1 MKKNTNIINDKTNV
15 HFARQTF
22 SCKYL
27 FVSLNLFQ
35 KPLLECRGL
44 LNKKREMLENNLY
57 HSKFDFYEKTKKSTK
72 LKLCR
77 MLYHYM
83 LWRMKVK
90 WYCQWN
96 LYALVR
102 YSNVVKVVGIAM
114 PGVRSKRYA
123 LVDCTK
129 FYYKYMYNI
138 FCMFESP
145 I

>member
-1 MKKNTNIINDKTNV
+1 
-15 HFARQTF
+15 
-22 SCKYL
+22 
-27 FVSLNLFQ
+27 
-35 KPLLECRGL
+35 
-44 LNKKREMLENNLY
+44 MLENNLY

-129 FYYKYMYNI
+129 FITNI
-138 FCMFESP
+138 TYFACLNHPFKHLGVCHNLYLKNAISQNPPPIIHVIWKRTFREEISSVLES
-145 I
+145 IRD